1 MDSCSLQHFRNR
13 RSTGRGLYLPAT
25 VRLQGLVTLLTACA
39 LRSRAGSISRRRR
52 SWDSP
57 FGAFSSP
64 EGTRGVSAGVDPR
77 TVKPAVSPPA
87 EAGGRPGRPRFLGF
101 HPSGSPWRRAV
112 RLTRP
117 PLDAPMGFA
126 LLGLTAPT
134 WTRTHVRASSRAL
147 GPPPS
152 GGGHPRLR
160 VSIGLRLAPPRAQ

>member
-1 MDSCSLQHFRNR
+1 MDFASLQHIRDR
-13 RSTGRGLYLPAT
+13 RSTGYGLCLPAT
-25 VRLQGLVTLLTACA
+25 VRLQGLATLLTACA
-39 LRSRAGSISRRRR
+39 LRSRAGFVSRRRR

-77 TVKPAVSPPA
+77 TVHPAVSPPA
-87 EAGGRPGRPRFLGF
+87 EAGGRPDGPRFLGF
-101 HPSGSPWRRAV
+101 HPSGSPWPAAV

-126 LLGLTAPT
+126 LLGHRAPT
-134 WTRTHVRASSRAL
+134 LARARAQPPLTRLVSPS
-147 GPPPS
+147 S
-152 GGGHPRLR
+152 GGDRLRLR